1 MKWFENYHSD
11 TAADAEDLAYPPSGG
26 RGKMALLGILL
37 PIFIVYTG
45 VQAWMTE
52 EAVWFGRRGVDLV
65 VRGRTAKA
73 IGFVYGSI
81 GLFCHFRW
89 LWGLIPVY
97 RVFEIGTTVSL
108 FGILGGIG
116 FAVYYGLIW

>member
-1 MKWFENYHSD
+1 MKWFENPYRH
-11 TAADAEDLAYPPSGG
+11 TADEAEDLAYPPSGG
-26 RGKMALLGILL
+26 WVKMVLLGI
-37 PIFIVYTG
+37 IVPVGIGYAG

-65 VRGRTAKA
+65 VRGRTARA
-73 IGFVYGSI
+73 LGVVYGSV

-97 RVFEIGTTVSL
+97 RVFEIGTMASL
-108 FGILGGIG
+108 LGILGGIG
-116 FAVYYGLIW
+116 FAVYYAFF